1 MDAEGACGRHSA
13 HQAEEPGASKQSR
26 DEQVPSEARTAVA
39 LEPPGGGGPPAAHGQ
54 ARGDAEHGQQDAK
67 GLRPS
72 DKRRQ
77 RCRIEPECR
86 PRCTEV
92 EDDQLRGHNA
102 QQVCQAHRRQASHRI
117 AALMALHGA
126 LRLSP
131 ATPPGAL
138 ALREMLGPA
147 LRPQAAEEEGAAAH
161 AARPQDPPTIVGA
174 KVSPEGVHQRP
185 TTGSTP
191 TNLPQQRVPS

>member
-1 MDAEGACGRHSA
+1 MQHISVSVISKCHHRTSAKWFKARTRRKPSGVGPMDAEGASCRHRA
-13 HQAEEPGASKQSR
+13 NQADEPGASKQGR
-26 DEQVPSEARTAVA
+26 DEQVPSEARTAIS

-86 PRCTEV
+86 PRCAEV
-92 EDDQLRGHNA
+92 EYDQLRGHNA

-117 AALMALHGA
+117 AALMALHGPSA
-126 LRLSP
+126 CPRQ
-131 ATPPGAL
+131 
-138 ALREMLGPA
+138 
-147 LRPQAAEEEGAAAH
+147 LRPAP
-161 AARPQDPPTIVGA
+161 RPSG
-174 KVSPEGVHQRP
+174 R
-185 TTGSTP
+185 GS
-191 TNLPQQRVPS
+191 